1 MAQKTIIGTCHICGA
16 YGPLSLEHVPPQK
29 AFNDRKVFIG
39 KAANG
44 LPFGP
49 DEMVDRKQVQGGVKM
64 HTLCG
69 PCNNNTGGW
78 YGPAFIDWCHHGMNI
93 VRRSGGNPTLI
104 YYYKA
109 RPLNVLKQI
118 VTMFFSVLGPE
129 HHKHDPDLVRFVLSR
144 EERGLPPDVR
154 FFIYYNVGTPH
165 DKLRYA
171 PPMVMMN
178 VETGLKSMFSEIT
191 FPPFGYV
198 MVMSDTEPP
207 DRTLVDITYFSRFRY
222 DATREIS
229 LQLPVIATHLRMPG
243 DYRKIA

>member
-1 MAQKTIIGTCHICGA
+1 MAKNEILGTCHICGE
-16 YGPLSLEHVPPQK
+16 YGSLSLEHVPPRR
-29 AFNDRKVFIG
+29 AFNDRRVYVG
-39 KAANG
+39 QAAND

-64 HTLCG
+64 YTLCG
-69 PCNNNTGGW
+69 SCNNNTGGW
-78 YGPAFIDWCHHGMNI
+78 YGPAFVDWCHQGMNI
-93 VRRSGGNPTLI
+93 VEGSGGNPTLI

-129 HHKHDPDLVRFVLSR
+129 YHKHDPDLVRFVLSR
-144 EERGLPPDVR
+144 EERGLPPGVQ
-154 FFIYYNVGTPH
+154 FFTYYNAGTRN

-171 PPMVMMN
+171 PPIIKMDLEGIN
-178 VETGLKSMFSEIT
+178 SMFSEIT

-198 MVMSDTEPP
+198 MVMGNTEPP
-207 DRTLVDITYFSRFRY
+207 DRSLVNISHFAGYRY
-222 DATREIS
+222 NGVREIS
-229 LQLPVIATHLRMPG
+229 LQLPVMATHLRMPG